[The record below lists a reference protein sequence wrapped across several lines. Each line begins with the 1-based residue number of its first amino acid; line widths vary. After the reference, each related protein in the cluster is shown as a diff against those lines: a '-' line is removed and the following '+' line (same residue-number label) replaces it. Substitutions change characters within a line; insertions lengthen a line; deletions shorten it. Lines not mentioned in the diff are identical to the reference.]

1 MQMEDRTKIMFAET
15 LEEMLRET
23 SLSQIRVT
31 KLCERC
37 GATPPTFYYY
47 FHDKYELVAW
57 IYLKDVVSGTSIP
70 STDYT
75 PELLDNMNKQIESRK
90 LFYQKAFDDSSQN
103 SIEKYIID
111 FNLQIADDAYA
122 NVSHGRTMS
131 FEQFTELKYHQYG
144 VLGLFR
150 EWLFGT
156 GDITSAQMSKFL
168 FTKTPD
174 FMKTAYSQYPYSAKK
189 ILRMAGRNPSS

>member
-131 FEQFTELKYHQYG
+131 FEQFTELRYHQYG

-156 GDITSAQMSKFL
+156 GNITSMQMSEFL

-174 FMKTAYSQYPYSAKK
+174 FMKTAYSRYQYSAKK
-189 ILRMAGRNPSS
+189 ILGMAGRKSSS